1 LTETHQ
7 QLGEQL
13 GEELGEQLGEELGEE
28 LGETEDVTLYVR
40 DADEEY
46 AYNKWGHLELI
57 GTIDGTY
64 GGRWMLDVEDKA
76 AVWPDGTAVYVRRIK
91 R

>member
-1 LTETHQ
+1 MSNKLTEA
-7 QLGEQL
+7 EAAVA
-13 GEELGEQLGEELGEE
+13 EAEAAAAVE

-57 GTIDGTY
+57 GTIGGTH
-64 GGRWMLDVEDKA
+64 GGRFMLA
-76 AVWPDGTAVYVRRIK
+76 AVAENAAGVWPYGTAVYVK
-91 R
+91 RVKK